1 MRTDN
6 IGLGCWLHASG
17 RAKFLRVEPS
27 APRSRKAMLIF
38 DGPDQDELGA
48 LELAFSSGAPGNV
61 FAALAFERNV
71 KRMIHLLFNRDN

>member
-1 MRTDN
+1 
-6 IGLGCWLHASG
+6 
-17 RAKFLRVEPS
+17 
-27 APRSRKAMLIF
+27 MLIF